1 MLLTVQLSDHAHL
14 IKLKP
19 TDVLTFIVN
28 LVSSCSS
35 MLQANCILSIT
46 ITLIISYNVVNQCL
60 FHLYSH

>member
-1 MLLTVQLSDHAHL
+1 MLLAVQLSDHAHL

-35 MLQANCILSIT
+35 ML
-46 ITLIISYNVVNQCL
+46 
-60 FHLYSH
+60 